1 MGINGSQNEFRSLD
15 KSLRMQ
21 KIIDAAV
28 ILFHHKG
35 YRSTTLDDVSKKL
48 GITKAALYH
57 YVSSKEHLLS
67 IIYIQALENIF
78 KNTTKICDMDILP
91 DEKMRF
97 LIQNHIKNIIIN
109 SISLLS
115 VFFTEENQLSEKDF
129 NKINKEKK
137 KYDKLIENTI
147 EQGISMGLFKKTDPK
162 LTTFG
167 ILGMCN
173 WIYKWYKP
181 EHTIY
186 TADEI
191 AENFINLIETGY
203 LSNNQHEQE
212 TTLLKNKTSCQKGLS
227 GGKRETLKALRDNCQ
242 VLINIVDELES
253 P

>member
-15 KSLRMQ
+15 KSLRIQ

-35 YRSTTLDDVSKKL
+35 YRSATLDDVSKKL

-78 KNTTKICDMDILP
+78 KNTTKICEMDILP
-91 DEKMRF
+91 DKKMKF
-97 LIQNHIKNIIIN
+97 LVQNHIKNIIIN

-115 VFFTEENQLSEKDF
+115 VFFSEENQLSEKDF
-129 NKINKEKK
+129 DKINKGKK

-147 EQGISMGLFKKTDPK
+147 EQGISMGLFKKTNPK

-203 LSNNQHEQE
+203 LNNNQHEQE
-212 TTLLKNKTSCQKGLS
+212 TPLLKNKTSGPKGL
-227 GGKRETLKALRDNCQ
+227 
-242 VLINIVDELES
+242 
-253 P
+253 

>member
-35 YRSTTLDDVSKKL
+35 YRSTTLDDVSKEL

-78 KNTTKICDMDILP
+78 KNTTKIYEMNILP
-91 DEKMRF
+91 DEKMRL

-129 NKINKEKK
+129 NKINKGKK
-137 KYDKLIENTI
+137 KYDRLIENTI
-147 EQGISMGLFKKTDPK
+147 EEGISMGLFKKTDPK

-181 EHTIY
+181 EHSVH

-191 AENFINLIETGY
+191 ADNFISLIETGY
-203 LSNNQHEQE
+203 LENNRPEKE
-212 TTLLKNKTSCQKGLS
+212 TTLLKDKTSCKKSLAA
-227 GGKRETLKALRDNCQ
+227 GKRETLKALRSNCQ
-242 VLINIVDELES
+242 ILINLVDELET

>member
-78 KNTTKICDMDILP
+78 KNTTKICEMDILP
-91 DEKMRF
+91 DKKMRF

-115 VFFTEENQLSEKDF
+115 VFFTEENQLSEKNF
-129 NKINKEKK
+129 NKINKGKK
-137 KYDKLIENTI
+137 KYDRLIENTI
-147 EQGISMGLFKKTDPK
+147 EEGISMELFKKTDPK

-203 LSNNQHEQE
+203 LNSNQHE
-212 TTLLKNKTSCQKGLS
+212 KKTSCQKGLS
-227 GGKRETLKALRDNCQ
+227 GGKSETLKALRNNCQ

>member
-15 KSLRMQ
+15 KSLRIQ

-35 YRSTTLDDVSKKL
+35 YRSATLDDVSKKL

-78 KNTTKICDMDILP
+78 KNTTKICEMDILP
-91 DEKMRF
+91 DKKMKF
-97 LIQNHIKNIIIN
+97 LVQNHIKNIIIN

-115 VFFTEENQLSEKDF
+115 VFFSEENQLSEKDF
-129 NKINKEKK
+129 DKINKGKK

-147 EQGISMGLFKKTDPK
+147 EQGISMGLFKKTNPK

-203 LSNNQHEQE
+203 LNSNQHEQE
-212 TTLLKNKTSCQKGLS
+212 TPLLKNKTSGPKGL
-227 GGKRETLKALRDNCQ
+227 
-242 VLINIVDELES
+242 
-253 P
+253 

>member
-78 KNTTKICDMDILP
+78 KNTTKICEMDILP
-91 DEKMRF
+91 DKKMRF

-203 LSNNQHEQE
+203 LNSNQHEQE
-212 TTLLKNKTSCQKGLS
+212 TPLLKNKTSCPKGLS